1 MQGPPLARIS
11 RRPHAQAQNH
21 KNMRRPQTLVDLQCA
36 PGIRGRRGFVGH
48 RRMWAAPR
56 MLRNNNAPQGFLDAE
71 ASWAPDASI
80 CGYISVVGPKR
91 SWTPNVPQGFVDV
104 EAPWA
109 SHAFGQDPGC
119 SRTQSS
125 PKILYPEAYWAPDAS
140 ICGYLSV
147 RGPRTVVNSERIPTI
162 RGCRI
167 FVGSRRS
174 WTPKMPQ
181 GFVDAEAQE
190 HRGPQPV
197 VGQARITQATFS
209 CLSALYSMLMPGQRS
224 APQEINAARNRNVG
238 ISPFKVSIG
247 QPAQIPQTFENLNA

>member
-1 MQGPPLARIS
+1 MFNPRTLDTHRQGRPLARIS

-36 PGIRGRRGFVGH
+36 PRIRGRRGFVGH

-71 ASWAPDASI
+71 ASRALDASI
-80 CGYISVVGPKR
+80 CGYISVVGTKR
-91 SWTPNVPQGFVDV
+91 SRTPNVPQGFVDV

-125 PKILYPEAYWAPDAS
+125 PKTLYPEASWAPDAS

-147 RGPRTVVNSERIPTI
+147 RGPRRGREFRTYSNDSRLPNFRGFQKVVDPEGATRI
-162 RGCRI
+162 RGR
-167 FVGSRRS
+167 
-174 WTPKMPQ
+174 
-181 GFVDAEAQE
+181 
-190 HRGPQPV
+190 
-197 VGQARITQATFS
+197 
-209 CLSALYSMLMPGQRS
+209 
-224 APQEINAARNRNVG
+224 
-238 ISPFKVSIG
+238 
-247 QPAQIPQTFENLNA
+247 